1 MKKVLSIIA
10 VAAVATLMFTSCG
23 KKCVCTYYEDG
34 VKQYAVSDADVKSI
48 YEKAYCENQSVA
60 PFQGESSVID
70 GKEVTIEVKCK

>member
-1 MKKVLSIIA
+1 MKKVLGIIA

-23 KKCVCTYYEDG
+23 KKCHCTYYEDN
-34 VKQYAVSDADVKSI
+34 VKQYTYTDGDVAI

-60 PFQGESSVID
+60 PYQGESNVID